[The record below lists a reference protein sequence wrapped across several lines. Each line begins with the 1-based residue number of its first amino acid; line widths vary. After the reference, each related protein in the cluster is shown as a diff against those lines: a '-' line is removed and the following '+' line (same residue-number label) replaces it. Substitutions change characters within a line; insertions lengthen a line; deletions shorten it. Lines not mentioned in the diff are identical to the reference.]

1 MAIGTSTT
9 STALKMRKTL
19 PAKRTPRPSEIHVA
33 RAVKAPRG
41 GTSLSQTNRNATP
54 STARTAEVV
63 STSAPSMS
71 TTLISTSAQANEEAP
86 STAGPICA
94 GLLCGVESLVT
105 MRMRYGGTQILGASS
120 IARNLVKAGSPPF
133 EAIDPNA

>member
-94 GLLCGVESLVT
+94 GVESLVT